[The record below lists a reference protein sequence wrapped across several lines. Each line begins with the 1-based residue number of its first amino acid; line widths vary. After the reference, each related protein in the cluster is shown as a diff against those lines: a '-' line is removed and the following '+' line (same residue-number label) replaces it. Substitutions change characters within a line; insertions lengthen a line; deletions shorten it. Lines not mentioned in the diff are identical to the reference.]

1 MSVNVLNAVSELMTA
16 AGLSYEFGEWS
27 SDIVYPYWTGE
38 YQESEPLNEDGMQES
53 TFILTGWTRGD
64 YIDLE
69 AEKEKIKELFHPIDG
84 YVVTAD
90 DGSAVAIFYA
100 FAMGGIPT
108 GDAKLKKV
116 QVNLTVK
123 EWTVN

>member
-16 AGLSYEFGEWS
+16 AGLSYEFGEWT

-38 YQESEPLNEDGMQES
+38 YQETEPLNEDGMQES

-90 DGSAVAIFYA
+90 GGSAVAIFYA
-100 FAMGGIPT
+100 FSMGGIPT

>member
-16 AGLSYEFGEWS
+16 AGLSYEFGEWA

-90 DGSAVAIFYA
+90 NGSVVAIFYA
-100 FAMGGIPT
+100 FSMGGIPT
-108 GDAKLKKV
+108 GDANLKKV